1 MKFGFPQIVFASLVI
16 AIGGFLLLKNPT
28 PVQPAP
34 EEHQLEERQLN
45 VQQQQG
51 FALTTSY
58 CADCHAVGRTGE
70 SLHPPAPKFRELH
83 ERYDVTFLEEALV
96 EGLVAHP
103 DMPEFEFDILQ
114 AQAIIAYLETL
125 QTQ

>member
-16 AIGGFLLLKNPT
+16 AIGGFLLLQKTDPIK
-28 PVQPAP
+28 PAP
-34 EEHQLEERQLN
+34 EEHQLN

-51 FALTTSY
+51 LALATSY
-58 CADCHAVGRTGE
+58 CADCHAVGLTGD
-70 SLHPPAPKFRELH
+70 SLHPPAPKFRELY

-103 DMPEFEFDILQ
+103 DMPEFEFDVPQ
-114 AQAIIAYLETL
+114 AQAIIEYLQTL
-125 QTQ
+125 QAQ